1 MRLRLIAAFDV
12 MDIGR
17 VSDGTEDANNGNN
30 NQHLNQ
36 RKPLRFSD
44 RRIHDFIYLFY
55 SLAT

>member
-1 MRLRLIAAFDV
+1 MIAAFDV

-17 VSDGTEDANNGNN
+17 VSDGTEDADDSND